1 MLRPR
6 PGADRRPAPRAVP
19 GVAGIALAVALALA
33 AACGGGA
40 PMEEPDNSAAAGAE
54 AAPPA
59 MQAPAAAP
67 AAPPADAPLGPLTS
81 RGEPAA
87 AEPAVPPL
95 APAGAGVA
103 GRLVWAL
110 PAGWTE
116 APPASPMRM
125 AQASIPGAGGPAEL
139 VLFHFGPG
147 GGGGVEANI
156 ERWIGQVEIEG
167 EPERGAFAAGDP
179 GQDGVRV
186 TWVDA
191 AGTLKPSGMGM
202 GPTEPQPGSRLLG
215 AVVEGP
221 GGPWFFKATGPD
233 ETLAAARGDFLAMLR
248 AARVE

>member
-1 MLRPR
+1 
-6 PGADRRPAPRAVP
+6 
-19 GVAGIALAVALALA
+19 
-33 AACGGGA
+33 
-40 PMEEPDNSAAAGAE
+40 
-54 AAPPA
+54 
-59 MQAPAAAP
+59 
-67 AAPPADAPLGPLTS
+67 
-81 RGEPAA
+81 
-87 AEPAVPPL
+87 
-95 APAGAGVA
+95 
-103 GRLVWAL
+103 
-110 PAGWTE
+110 
-116 APPASPMRM
+116 MRM
-125 AQASIPGAGGPAEL
+125 AQAAIPGPGGPAEL

-179 GQDGVRV
+179 AQDGVRV

-191 AGTLKPSGMGM
+191 AGTLQPSGMGM

-248 AARVE
+248 AARLE